1 MKTGLTELAELEM
14 EPAGRVLINSVRSV
28 NSVYFSRLHSSQKS
42 SGRTICAFGEAC
54 AWPTQSFVTKFREE
68 FASKAS
74 KPLPPPMPPEYNPD
88 ELIEKE
94 TIEVLHD
101 ARTGSPL
108 APAALK

>member
-1 MKTGLTELAELEM
+1 MKKITDRMLAGGGVERDPDILKGVADNI
-14 EPAGRVLINSVRSV
+14 AG
-28 NSVYFSRLHSSQKS
+28 K
-42 SGRTICAFGEAC
+42 TICAFGEAC
-54 AWPTQSFVTKFREE
+54 SWPTQSFVTKFREE

-74 KPLPPPMPPEYNPD
+74 KPLPPPMPPEYNPE